1 MPDRPA
7 HVVAVDATG
16 SALRDGEERKH
27 RTGPIAPGPLPV
39 PPSHL
44 DLLTRPICG
53 VFTTLGHDGQPQSTM
68 VWVDLDS
75 GCVLVNTTLE
85 RRKGRNLLD
94 NRKVSLL
101 VIDAGNTF
109 RFIQIRSDAELVTQG
124 VDRPIGHAMGTR
136 LPRGPSDP

>member
-1 MPDRPA
+1 
-7 HVVAVDATG
+7 
-16 SALRDGEERKH
+16 
-27 RTGPIAPGPLPV
+27 
-39 PPSHL
+39 
-44 DLLTRPICG
+44 

-124 VDRPIGHAMGTR
+124 VDRPIGHAKGTR